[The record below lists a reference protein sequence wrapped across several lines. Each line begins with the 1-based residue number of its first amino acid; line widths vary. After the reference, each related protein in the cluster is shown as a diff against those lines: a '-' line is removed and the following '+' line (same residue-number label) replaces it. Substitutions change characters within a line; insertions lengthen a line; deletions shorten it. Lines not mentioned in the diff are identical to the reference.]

1 MLVFFQPKKKTSG
14 RDLGGWNSEY
24 GIVNVMSVYTN
35 TQTHISTKITGES
48 YIICPSF
55 GCGSTSLRHIHH
67 SQVGSEAFPFKKK
80 CSTQPKVRIDLLHYP
95 IGISHHI
102 VRERLGCSITET
114 KRIGHL
120 GSMLRFSEGGWISR
134 AIVYEMGG
142 FFFPIQKF
150 YWFPTS
156 TKKPCP
162 MDFWRDLY
170 FSIKPIHDL
179 W

>member
-67 SQVGSEAFPFKKK
+67 SQVGSEAFPLKKK
-80 CSTQPKVRIDLLHYP
+80 VLNPTQSSNRSLTLPYRHQSPY
-95 IGISHHI
+95 
-102 VRERLGCSITET
+102 CQ
-114 KRIGHL
+114 
-120 GSMLRFSEGGWISR
+120 R
-134 AIVYEMGG
+134 AIGVSNYRNETHRT
-142 FFFPIQKF
+142 FRFHATILRRWLDP
-150 YWFPTS
+150 
-156 TKKPCP
+156 
-162 MDFWRDLY
+162 
-170 FSIKPIHDL
+170 
-179 W
+179 